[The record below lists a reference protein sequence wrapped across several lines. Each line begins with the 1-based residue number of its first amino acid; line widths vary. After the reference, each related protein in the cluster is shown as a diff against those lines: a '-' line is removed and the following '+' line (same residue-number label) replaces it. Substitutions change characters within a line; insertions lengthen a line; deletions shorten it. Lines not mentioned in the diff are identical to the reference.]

1 MKINKPYTIS
11 ESEKNRIRGLHTKVL
26 REDSGREE
34 SSHYGKDMGHDD
46 KELYDLKHDDASH
59 VHIDDLEDDIHYD
72 HDHDLGDGKDE
83 LEEIS
88 VWANDYEDV
97 DDDWREEMGE
107 EMLTD
112 LNGGTYEV
120 AEEREQGM
128 VEPTLIRGGG
138 GPPGGG
144 PIVPPTTSTGI
155 NASTIPGGL
164 PKGWKMVTSQEIEEE
179 DYMSDLYEV
188 WLGDEETELVS
199 EGIPNKEQIYELP
212 SRFGNKRMTET
223 ELVKMIN
230 TIVN

>member
-72 HDHDLGDGKDE
+72 HDHDLGAGKDE

-88 VWANDYEDV
+88 AWANDYEDV
-97 DDDWREEMGE
+97 DDDWEEEMGE

-112 LNGGTYEV
+112 LNGSTYHV
-120 AEEREQGM
+120 AEEKGK
-128 VEPTLIRGGG
+128 VDTVIFEPTG
-138 GPPGGG
+138 GPPGLGG
-144 PIVPPTTSTGI
+144 GVPGTPGGGVP
-155 NASTIPGGL
+155 ASTNPGVNL
-164 PKGWKMVTSQEIEEE
+164 PKGWKMATPEEIEEE
-179 DYMSDLYEV
+179 EYMSDLYEV
-188 WLGDEETELVS
+188 WLGDEETEV
-199 EGIPNKEQIYELP
+199 IYELP
-212 SRFGNKRMTET
+212 SRFGNKRLTET
-223 ELVKMIN
+223 ELVNMIN
-230 TIVN
+230 TIIE